1 MKINIKFAI
10 LMAAT
15 VLAFA
20 SCVTGIEDLTPP
32 PPPTPTV
39 EQAADAA
46 FMTAFQQDNE
56 FCISSGRNLNPM
68 TLPECICTNCEG
80 IVLNYRLDIQN
91 AAWLA
96 FDATD
101 RILSLRSGTLVVP
114 DLGDAKVEA
123 TYTCYSSDQS
133 LTSTKALTLNDC
145 DIDGIP
151 NDVELAN
158 SHDRLTSDSIGYITP
173 GEEVDTYS
181 PPYDDGT
188 AGRKIPMEDLGED
201 LKDPADAG
209 EDFDGDGI
217 TNLAEYND
225 DTANPFIAFTNG
237 ALSPA
242 TGLVGANKIFPVISA
257 DFNNDNYNDV
267 AVGTFD
273 CQVSVFIYNPYTGG
287 FDPRV
292 DIPINACAAV
302 TTELLAA
309 DFNGDHNMDLFAIN
323 SQIGQFSILFGNGWG
338 DFPSISISPGASTD
352 GPAVIADFNGDN
364 DVDVATINGVNLD
377 IYLWDGT
384 KLINTTSIPIGF
396 GGKKVSAA
404 DLNNDGIMDLS
415 LLNSLAMRVYTG
427 LGNGDG
433 TFTAV
438 GGFDTGLG
446 SVTNAMLNA
455 DFNND
460 GCIDIGVGNLVANQ
474 EFITMLGN
482 CDGTLGAPET
492 HTLTAVIR
500 AIVLADFNGDDI
512 ADVAGIDVNNRQ
524 ISVALG
530 STVKGGSTVTFEN
543 PTLYSTGT
551 TPHADISTTDLGN
564 DHKYDILVTDTESPG
579 NILIFTQ

>member
-1 MKINIKFAI
+1 
-10 LMAAT
+10 
-15 VLAFA
+15 
-20 SCVTGIEDLTPP
+20 
-32 PPPTPTV
+32 
-39 EQAADAA
+39 
-46 FMTAFQQDNE
+46 
-56 FCISSGRNLNPM
+56 
-68 TLPECICTNCEG
+68 
-80 IVLNYRLDIQN
+80 
-91 AAWLA
+91 
-96 FDATD
+96 
-101 RILSLRSGTLVVP
+101 
-114 DLGDAKVEA
+114 
-123 TYTCYSSDQS
+123 
-133 LTSTKALTLNDC
+133 
-145 DIDGIP
+145 
-151 NDVELAN
+151 
-158 SHDRLTSDSIGYITP
+158 
-173 GEEVDTYS
+173 
-181 PPYDDGT
+181 
-188 AGRKIPMEDLGED
+188 
-201 LKDPADAG
+201 
-209 EDFDGDGI
+209 
-217 TNLAEYND
+217 
-225 DTANPFIAFTNG
+225 
-237 ALSPA
+237 
-242 TGLVGANKIFPVISA
+242 
-257 DFNNDNYNDV
+257 
-267 AVGTFD
+267 
-273 CQVSVFIYNPYTGG
+273 
-287 FDPRV
+287 
-292 DIPINACAAV
+292 
-302 TTELLAA
+302 
-309 DFNGDHNMDLFAIN
+309 
-323 SQIGQFSILFGNGWG
+323 
-338 DFPSISISPGASTD
+338 
-352 GPAVIADFNGDN
+352 
-364 DVDVATINGVNLD
+364 
-377 IYLWDGT
+377 LWDGT